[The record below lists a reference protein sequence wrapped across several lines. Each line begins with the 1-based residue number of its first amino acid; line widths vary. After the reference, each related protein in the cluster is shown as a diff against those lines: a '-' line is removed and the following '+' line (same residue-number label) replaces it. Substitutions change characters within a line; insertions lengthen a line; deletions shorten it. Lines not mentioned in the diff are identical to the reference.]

1 VNRDH
6 SPVSAAS
13 GSRSSAVRA
22 LRVARIRALP
32 YIPSQAYNS
41 FYFHNFAMISRPSTG
56 SGPAVQLTGLSKS
69 FDDKVAVR
77 SLDLSVPRGS
87 TYGLIGPN
95 GAGKTTTIRMM
106 LRVIDPDAGRV
117 EILGEPLSQDSLA
130 QIGYLP
136 EERGI
141 YRQMR
146 VRRLLQF
153 FAELKG
159 MPRREA
165 GLKIAHW
172 LERFELADRANS
184 KVQELSKGNQQKIQF
199 IASILHEP
207 EIMVMD
213 EPFSGL
219 DPINQLLLKDIIV
232 DLKRAGKT
240 IIFSTHII
248 EHAERICDHVCIIAR
263 GDKVADGTM
272 SQVKRIRGEN
282 YVAITFDPW
291 TREASSAL
299 RAASVVSSVRENGPT
314 AEVTLRPGS
323 DPQELLR
330 HLVSAGVRLK
340 RFDYGEPSL
349 EQVFLE
355 TVGAPDDVISQIG
368 AAHV

>member
-1 VNRDH
+1 MATN
-6 SPVSAAS
+6 
-13 GSRSSAVRA
+13 G
-22 LRVARIRALP
+22 
-32 YIPSQAYNS
+32 
-41 FYFHNFAMISRPSTG
+41 
-56 SGPAVQLTGLSKS
+56 GPAVQLSGLSKS
-69 FDDKVAVR
+69 FNGKAAVR
-77 SLDLSVPRGS
+77 NLDLTIPRGS
-87 TYGLIGPN
+87 TYGLLGPN
-95 GAGKTTTIRMM
+95 GAGKTTAIRMM
-106 LRVIDPDAGRV
+106 LRVLDPDTGSV
-117 EILGEPLSQDSLA
+117 TVLGSPLTQDSLKHF
-130 QIGYLP
+130 GYLP

-159 MPRREA
+159 MHKRESTPR
-165 GLKIAHW
+165 IMTW
-172 LERFELADRANS
+172 LERFDLADRANA

-219 DPINQLLLKDIIV
+219 DPLNQQLLKEIIV

-248 EHAERICDHVCIIAR
+248 EHAERICDHVCIIAD
-263 GDKVADGTM
+263 GDKVADGSM
-272 SQVKRIRGEN
+272 AQVKRIHGDH

-291 TREASSAL
+291 TREASNAL
-299 RAASVVSSVRENGPT
+299 REGPGIAQVRENGPT
-314 AEVTLRPGS
+314 AEVTMRPGS

-330 HLVSAGVRLK
+330 HLVQAQVRVK

-355 TVGAPDDVISQIG
+355 KVGAPEDVISQIE

>member
-1 VNRDH
+1 MNSSRD
-6 SPVSAAS
+6 
-13 GSRSSAVRA
+13 G
-22 LRVARIRALP
+22 
-32 YIPSQAYNS
+32 
-41 FYFHNFAMISRPSTG
+41 
-56 SGPAVQLTGLSKS
+56 GPAVQLTQLSKS
-69 FDDKVAVR
+69 FAGKPAVKD
-77 SLDLSVPRGS
+77 LDLIIPRGS
-87 TYGLIGPN
+87 TYGLLGPN

-106 LRVIDPDAGRV
+106 LRIIDPDTGNVRV
-117 EILGEPLSQDSLA
+117 LGEPLTQDALVNF
-130 QIGYLP
+130 GYLP

-146 VRRLLQF
+146 VKRLLQF

-159 MPRREA
+159 MPARESMPKIMDWLRR
-165 GLKIAHW
+165 
-172 LERFELADRANS
+172 FDLADRANS

-199 IASILHEP
+199 IAAILHEP

-219 DPINQLLLKDIIV
+219 DPLNQQLLKDIIV

-248 EHAERICDHVCIIAR
+248 EHAESICDHVCIIANGR
-263 GDKVADGTM
+263 KVADGTM
-272 SQVKRIRGEN
+272 SQVKRIRGDN

-299 RAASVVSSVRENGPT
+299 RASSVVRGVQENGPT

-330 HLVSAGVRLK
+330 HLVGAGVRLK

-349 EQVFLE
+349 QQVFLE
-355 TVGAPDDVISQIG
+355 AVGDRKDDNNKAE
-368 AAHV
+368 AAHA